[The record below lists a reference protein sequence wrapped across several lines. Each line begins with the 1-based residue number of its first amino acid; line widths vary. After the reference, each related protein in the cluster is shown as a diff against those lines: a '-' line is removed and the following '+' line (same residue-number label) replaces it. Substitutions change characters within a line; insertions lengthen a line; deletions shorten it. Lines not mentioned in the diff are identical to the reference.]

1 MYDKKF
7 FHVCIPPIYKIH
19 IYDKILFIKQQGRV
33 TKMKPINIALDGPAA
48 AGKSTIAK
56 LVAAKLSMVYV
67 DTGAMYRAI
76 TYKYLQLNKTENF
89 SELVESTEL
98 SLTYDEEKGQRVILD
113 NQDVTDY
120 LRENDVTNHVSYVS
134 SKESVRSFAVEKQQE
149 LAQQK
154 GIVMDGRDIG
164 TVVLPD
170 ADLKIYMIAS
180 VEERA
185 LRRQK
190 DNELRDIQS
199 TVEQLKKEIAE
210 RDHYDM
216 NREIS
221 PLKKAED
228 AITIDT
234 TGMSIEEVTDKILTL
249 VEDI

>member
-1 MYDKKF
+1 
-7 FHVCIPPIYKIH
+7 
-19 IYDKILFIKQQGRV
+19 
-33 TKMKPINIALDGPAA
+33 
-48 AGKSTIAK
+48 
-56 LVAAKLSMVYV
+56 
-67 DTGAMYRAI
+67 
-76 TYKYLQLNKTENF
+76 
-89 SELVESTEL
+89 
-98 SLTYDEEKGQRVILD
+98 
-113 NQDVTDY
+113 
-120 LRENDVTNHVSYVS
+120 
-134 SKESVRSFAVEKQQE
+134 
-149 LAQQK
+149 
-154 GIVMDGRDIG
+154 
-164 TVVLPD
+164 
-170 ADLKIYMIAS
+170 MIAS

>member
-1 MYDKKF
+1 
-7 FHVCIPPIYKIH
+7 
-19 IYDKILFIKQQGRV
+19 
-33 TKMKPINIALDGPAA
+33 MKPINIALDGPAA

-89 SELVESTEL
+89 SELVQSTEL
-98 SLTYDEEKGQRVILD
+98 SLTYDEEKGQRIILD

-149 LAQQK
+149 LAEQK

-185 LRRQK
+185 VRRQK
-190 DNELRDIQS
+190 DNEIRVIQS
-199 TVEQLKKEIAE
+199 TVEQLKKEISE

-221 PLKKAED
+221 PLKKADD

-249 VEDI
+249 VEKI

>member
-1 MYDKKF
+1 
-7 FHVCIPPIYKIH
+7 
-19 IYDKILFIKQQGRV
+19 
-33 TKMKPINIALDGPAA
+33 MKPINIALDGPAA

-89 SELVESTEL
+89 SELVQSTEL
-98 SLTYDEEKGQRVILD
+98 SLTYDEEKGQRIILD

-149 LAQQK
+149 LAEQK

-185 LRRQK
+185 VRRQK
-190 DNELRDIQS
+190 DNEIRGIQS
-199 TVEQLKKEIAE
+199 TVEQLKKEISE

-221 PLKKAED
+221 PLKKADD

-234 TGMSIEEVTDKILTL
+234 TGMS
-249 VEDI
+249 

>member
-1 MYDKKF
+1 
-7 FHVCIPPIYKIH
+7 
-19 IYDKILFIKQQGRV
+19 
-33 TKMKPINIALDGPAA
+33 MKPINIALDGPAA

-89 SELVESTEL
+89 SELVQSTEL
-98 SLTYDEEKGQRVILD
+98 SLTYDEEKGQRIILD

-134 SKESVRSFAVEKQQE
+134 SKKSVRSFAVEKQQE
-149 LAQQK
+149 LAEQK

-185 LRRQK
+185 VRRQK
-190 DNELRDIQS
+190 DNEIRGIQS
-199 TVEQLKKEIAE
+199 TVEQLKKEISE
-210 RDHYDM
+210 RDQYDM

-221 PLKKAED
+221 PLKKADD

-249 VEDI
+249 VEKI

>member
-1 MYDKKF
+1 M
-7 FHVCIPPIYKIH
+7 CIPPIYKIH
-19 IYDKILFIKQQGRV
+19 IYDKIISIKQQGRV

-89 SELVESTEL
+89 SELVQSTEL
-98 SLTYDEEKGQRVILD
+98 SLTYDEEKGQRIILD

-149 LAQQK
+149 LAEQK

-185 LRRQK
+185 VRRQK
-190 DNELRDIQS
+190 DNEIRGIQS
-199 TVEQLKKEIAE
+199 TVEQLKKEISE
-210 RDHYDM
+210 RDQYDM

-221 PLKKAED
+221 PLKKADD

-249 VEDI
+249 VEKI

>member
-1 MYDKKF
+1 
-7 FHVCIPPIYKIH
+7 
-19 IYDKILFIKQQGRV
+19 
-33 TKMKPINIALDGPAA
+33 MKPINIALDGPAA

-98 SLTYDEEKGQRVILD
+98 SLTYNEEKGQRVILD

-221 PLKKAED
+221 PLKKAKD

>member
-1 MYDKKF
+1 
-7 FHVCIPPIYKIH
+7 
-19 IYDKILFIKQQGRV
+19 
-33 TKMKPINIALDGPAA
+33 MKPINIALDGPAA

-221 PLKKAED
+221 PLKKADD

-234 TGMSIEEVTDKILTL
+234 TGMSIEEVTDKILRL